1 MMYTHIFEDENALRQ
16 SIVISVPDFEVG
28 CHDDYEIDKDVFFKM
43 MFAFKN
49 GHTEFDREYEEIGHE
64 CIKYTK
70 LHATVDENI
79 VRFKQTESF
88 NTVSYSFEY
97 EFHAHLDD
105 LMNFANRYALTH

>member
-43 MFAFKN
+43 LFVFKN
-49 GHTEFDREYEEIGHE
+49 GHTEFDGEYEEIGHE

-70 LHATVDENI
+70 LHATVDGNI
-79 VRFKQTESF
+79 VRFIKIDSF
-88 NTVSYSFEY
+88 DTVSYSFEY
-97 EFHAHLDD
+97 EWQVNMKD
-105 LMNFANRYALTH
+105 LMEFTNRYALTH